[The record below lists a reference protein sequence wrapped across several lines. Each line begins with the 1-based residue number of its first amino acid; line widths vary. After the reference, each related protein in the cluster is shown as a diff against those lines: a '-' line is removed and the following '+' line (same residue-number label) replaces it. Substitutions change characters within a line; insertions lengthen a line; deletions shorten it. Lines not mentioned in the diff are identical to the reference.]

1 MNRADAFESGSDRGS
16 HVMWRDAIRNQIEG
30 LHTKPVPKRD
40 IRLRVH
46 DLAMDHAKAVKRSA
60 NDVAGFAAEADIQ
73 TKLVTSTPDPAQAAR
88 LAALKTGESSLE
100 QSMDTLAEQVRHSIE
115 GFRSEVD
122 QARQNKEGDDALTLV
137 NFSWGHTPINGL
149 LGLLKGPLHPN
160 APDNQLKQDMAKA
173 FSPRPLA
180 QVKTKERLAFLVDS
194 LRAKMASEPHKQSI
208 QQAKQELSESLSKA
222 MDDNMLF
229 FSSSGNMGLIGERF
243 HAGDLSQ
250 NVVNDVEPLTVVGM
264 ANINEH
270 DTFGDNEVNP
280 LSSDGADFVTNGQEL
295 PVGEDGRTLTGTSFS
310 TPLAMSVVHEMA
322 RINPSLSARSLY
334 RILQHPF
341 VFDSLRE
348 NREGKG
354 MLDIEAAIELARDW
368 AEFGDE

>member
-1 MNRADAFESGSDRGS
+1 
-16 HVMWRDAIRNQIEG
+16 
-30 LHTKPVPKRD
+30 
-40 IRLRVH
+40 
-46 DLAMDHAKAVKRSA
+46 
-60 NDVAGFAAEADIQ
+60 
-73 TKLVTSTPDPAQAAR
+73 
-88 LAALKTGESSLE
+88 
-100 QSMDTLAEQVRHSIE
+100 
-115 GFRSEVD
+115 
-122 QARQNKEGDDALTLV
+122 
-137 NFSWGHTPINGL
+137 
-149 LGLLKGPLHPN
+149 
-160 APDNQLKQDMAKA
+160 
-173 FSPRPLA
+173 
-180 QVKTKERLAFLVDS
+180 
-194 LRAKMASEPHKQSI
+194 
-208 QQAKQELSESLSKA
+208 
-222 MDDNMLF
+222 MLF